1 MHHLLTSEDIR
12 NFGDNGFVVLRSV
25 IAPRIVE
32 SLNDR
37 VSDVMSKTNAV
48 RRFVVPQDEYGKS
61 FRRLM
66 NVRQYD
72 NVIEAFVE
80 DAYLAE
86 IACRLLGVSGVRIS
100 HDTAF
105 FKPAGAPDT
114 PVHADQYHWPI
125 SSDRAVT
132 AWIPLEDTLFHQGPI
147 AFYKHTHQ
155 LSDSERELL
164 AQANQEDLT
173 AYFKNRGS
181 ELCSHEYKAGDV
193 SFHLGWSFHSA
204 LPNTADETRK
214 VFSIVYMDENI
225 RLTNRIG
232 KTPLEII
239 SRNWCPGCEV
249 NGLLASSLNPIVF
262 RLPNKLPD
270 SAE

>member
-12 NFGDNGFVVLRSV
+12 YFEDNGFVVLRSIIEPHV
-25 IAPRIVE
+25 VE
-32 SLNDR
+32 DLNDR

-48 RRFVVPQDEYGKS
+48 RRFVVPQDEYGRS

-66 NVRQYD
+66 NLRQYD
-72 NVIEAFVE
+72 MAIETFVG
-80 DAYLAE
+80 AANLAE

-132 AWIPLEDTLFHQGPI
+132 AWIPLEDTSLHQGPI
-147 AFYKHTHQ
+147 AFYKHAHQ

-164 AQANQEDLT
+164 AQANQEDLRT
-173 AYFKNRGS
+173 YFKHRGF
-181 ELCSHEYKAGDV
+181 ELCCHQYKAGDV
-193 SFHLGWSFHSA
+193 SFHLGWSFHCA
-204 LPNTADETRK
+204 LPNTGSETRK

-225 RLTNRIG
+225 RLTDRTG

-249 NGLLASSLNPIVF
+249 NGLLSSSLNPVVF
-262 RLPNKLPD
+262 RLANK
-270 SAE
+270 AI